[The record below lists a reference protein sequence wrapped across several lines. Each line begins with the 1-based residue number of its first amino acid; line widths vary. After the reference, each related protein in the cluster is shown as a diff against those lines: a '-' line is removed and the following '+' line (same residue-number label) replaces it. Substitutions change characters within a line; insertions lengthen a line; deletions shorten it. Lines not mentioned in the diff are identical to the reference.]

1 MFEFLK
7 NKNTIILISIVILLA
22 ILFFINNKKEN
33 GNEKY
38 TQVSCSREVMSD
50 VPKEISQPQQPQQP
64 QQPVASTTNSNGKIE
79 FRVYYTNW
87 CGWSKKALSLL
98 NSDEFKNEM
107 NKIQD
112 KATLV
117 LLDCEGNGKE
127 QCESEQIQ
135 GFPTMKLSKNGEL
148 IEFNGPRTTDGII
161 SFIKEHF

>member
-7 NKNTIILISIVILLA
+7 NKNIIILILIVVLLG
-22 ILFFINNKKEN
+22 LFFYINNKK
-33 GNEKY
+33 EKY

-50 VPKEISQPQQPQQP
+50 IPKEKQQVTQQNTP
-64 QQPVASTTNSNGKIE
+64 TPTPTGKIE

-87 CGWSKKALSLL
+87 CGWSKKALALL

-107 NKIQD
+107 SKIQD

-117 LLDCEGNGKE
+117 LLDCENNEKQ
-127 QCESEQIQ
+127 QCDAEKIE

-148 IEFNGPRTTDGII
+148 IEFNGPRTTEGII

>member
-7 NKNTIILISIVILLA
+7 NKNTIILISIVILLG
-22 ILFFINNKKEN
+22 IFFFMNNKKEKEN
-33 GNEKY
+33 Y
-38 TQVSCSREVMSD
+38 SQVSCSREVMSD
-50 VPKEISQPQQPQQP
+50 IPKETSNTPVISQPI
-64 QQPVASTTNSNGKIE
+64 ASTIPTTSSNSKIE

-87 CGWSKKALSLL
+87 CGWSKKALALL
-98 NSDEFKNEM
+98 NSDEFKTEM

-117 LLDCEGNGKE
+117 LLDCEENGKE
-127 QCESEQIQ
+127 QCDKEQIQ

-148 IEFNGPRTTDGII
+148 IEFNGPRTTEGII